1 MERKSQNE
9 NLFFW
14 CEGICLRND
23 TEFYSGASDCHISHE
38 ANACKWSISSPF
50 FVTAPACWPRFINM
64 VSSGL

>member
-23 TEFYSGASDCHISHE
+23 TDFYSGASDCHISHE
-38 ANACKWSISSPF
+38 ANACK
-50 FVTAPACWPRFINM
+50 
-64 VSSGL
+64 